1 MFFIRKVVQ
10 VIRAITQQLAQR
22 NIQGFNLEDSAFKI
36 YQCNGLKRLISILV
50 DFFKVK
56 RRSRLQLQWRRWQQR
71 GRISIDGPKSQVKI
85 LSKDGDIAADI
96 GVNLLRRKSS
106 ITLYLGRG
114 LSGSL
119 ELDVYQANSTL
130 YIGDGCSL
138 GGLEIISS
146 QDNDEIL
153 IGNQVKIGHAKRRRQ
168 DKVSLFSGGH
178 SPNSPFLI
186 IGDDCL
192 FSYGVTV
199 RTTDAHP
206 IIDRHSHEQVNT
218 PQRGVLIEPHVWIG
232 QNVSILK
239 DVCLGAC
246 SIIALGAVVL
256 KDVPRRS
263 LVSGVPA
270 RYRPL
275 NGKIW
280 LDSHHPKAIAQ
291 AIEWWDFCDQRDIEE
306 DS

>member
-1 MFFIRKVVQ
+1 MTVV
-10 VIRAITQQLAQR
+10 RAITQQLAKTC
-22 NIQGFNLEDSAFKI
+22 IQGFNLDDPAFEA
-36 YQCNGLKRLISILV
+36 YQRNGLKRLMAILV
-50 DFFKVK
+50 EFLKVRK
-56 RRSRLQLQWRRWQQR
+56 RSRLQQQWYRWRRR
-71 GRISIDGPKSQVKI
+71 GQIHIQGPESHVRL
-85 LSKDGDIAADI
+85 LSKDRDLAADI
-96 GVNLLRRKSS
+96 RVNLLKGNSS
-106 ITLYLGRG
+106 LTLYVGQG

-119 ELDVYQANSTL
+119 ELDIYHANSTV

-146 QDNDEIL
+146 QENDEVL
-153 IGNQVKIGHAKRRRQ
+153 IGNQVKIGHAKRRLR

-178 SPNSPFLI
+178 SPNSLFLI

-206 IIDRHSHEQVNT
+206 IVDRHSHEQVNT
-218 PQRGVLIEPHVWIG
+218 PQRGVLIEPHVWVG

-239 DVCLGAC
+239 DVSLGAC

-256 KDVPRRS
+256 KDVPRGS
-263 LVSGVPA
+263 LASGVPA
-270 RYRPL
+270 RNQSL

-280 LDSHHPKAIAQ
+280 LDSHHPKAMAR
-291 AIEWWDFCDQRDIEE
+291 AMEVWDRYHESEMGEGSSINDLK
-306 DS
+306 